1 MERGCNCSNGKCSKL
16 LKVKKV
22 GEGRY
27 NIAGRNVFIRVTIH
41 ILRLNFLFTFVQET
55 ETVPES
61 FRHIFIIFQLQLLK
75 GRHMMVRVGG
85 GWDTLEHFL
94 SRHEPCQVR
103 LVTTGRRGDVLP
115 VTLPPPD
122 TELEKLSPISR
133 KHSLTSLASSK
144 TSLTGKEPSLPGT
157 VSPVD
162 SKASSISGKLSP
174 TEKPDR
180 PRPSS
185 KASSGKSSPSD
196 GRRTS
201 TPIKQSSAR
210 NLRSALT
217 LPLKTDSVDGRQQKS
232 APPSRKQSA
241 PSFSTPNTPTSTRP
255 SSVRTT
261 SDFRKSLTSAN
272 LSNAPKKS
280 RSMSLALQNDD
291 KKHFC
296 GTDRLNQA
304 KSRANSVA
312 ATPNHAQSTATITH
326 KARSQ
331 SLASTPVGEAK
342 KAFIPNGTLNGYAK
356 KTRSMS
362 LANAVDFRPMSK
374 SISVSVAGAMTQAA
388 IEESIRLSL
397 AATIADDS
405 AKKPFLHI
413 KAKYR
418 SPPPREVPPR

>member
-1 MERGCNCSNGKCSKL
+1 
-16 LKVKKV
+16 
-22 GEGRY
+22 
-27 NIAGRNVFIRVTIH
+27 
-41 ILRLNFLFTFVQET
+41 
-55 ETVPES
+55 
-61 FRHIFIIFQLQLLK
+61 
-75 GRHMMVRVGG
+75 MMVRVGG

-115 VTLPPPD
+115 VTLPTPD
-122 TELEKLSPISR
+122 TDLEKLSSISR

-144 TSLTGKEPSLPGT
+144 TSLNGKDPSLPGT
-157 VSPVD
+157 ISPVD
-162 SKASSISGKLSP
+162 SKASSFSGKLSP
-174 TEKPDR
+174 IEKGDR

-201 TPIKQSSAR
+201 TPTKLSSAR

-241 PSFSTPNTPTSTRP
+241 PSLSTPNTPTSTRP
-255 SSVRTT
+255 SSARTITPT
-261 SDFRKSLTSAN
+261 SEFRKSLTYTN
-272 LSNAPKKS
+272 LINAPKKS
-280 RSMSLALQNDD
+280 RSMSLALQKDE
-291 KKHFC
+291 KKSFC

-304 KSRANSVA
+304 KSRASSVA
-312 ATPNHAQSTATITH
+312 STPKHTQSTTTITQ
-326 KARSQ
+326 KTRSQ
-331 SLASTPVGEAK
+331 SLASTPVSDSK
-342 KAFIPNGTLNGYAK
+342 KAFVPNGTQNGYAK

-362 LANAVDFRPMSK
+362 LANAVEFRPMSK